1 MVDGIAFA
9 ILLAVLAVIVVAK
22 SVVVVRQGYEYTL
35 ERLGRYTQTLRPGFS
50 LIVPFI
56 DRVGHRI
63 NMMEQVLDI
72 PTQEVITRD
81 NAIVSVDAVVFF
93 QVLDAAK
100 AAYEVSDLLVAITNL
115 AQTNLR
121 TVMGSMDLDESLSK
135 RDEINARLLS
145 VVDEATMPWGVKVT
159 RVEVRDIRP
168 PQDIVNAMARQ
179 MKAERE
185 KRAVTLEAEGQRAAA
200 ILRAEGEKQAQILE
214 AEGRREA
221 AFRDAEAR
229 ERSAEAE
236 ANATA
241 MVSRAIA
248 EGDVQAINY
257 FVAQRYVESLEAFA
271 RSPNAK
277 TLFLPLEATA
287 IAGALGG
294 IADLVKEAKA
304 GADAA
309 GAGESR
315 RPEAPA
321 EPAPRL
327 VEHGRERVAVPQAG
341 GPANP
346 WTTG

>member
-1 MVDGIAFA
+1 MLLGGTIFA
-9 ILLAVLAVIVVAK
+9 VLLVVLAVIAVAA

-35 ERLGRYTQTLRPGFS
+35 ERMGRYTHTANPGFT
-50 LIVPFI
+50 LIIPFI
-56 DRVGHRI
+56 DRVGHRV

-72 PTQEVITRD
+72 PTQEIITRD
-81 NAIVSVDAVVFF
+81 NAIVAVDGVVFF

-100 AAYEVSDLLVAITNL
+100 AAYEVSNLLLGITNL

-145 VVDEATMPWGVKVT
+145 VVDDATMPWGVKVT

-168 PQDIVNAMARQ
+168 PQDIVNAMGRQ

-236 ANATA
+236 ASATA
-241 MVSRAIA
+241 QVSRAIA

-277 TLFLPLEATA
+277 TLFLPLDAA
-287 IAGALGG
+287 SIIGSVAG
-294 IADLVKEAKA
+294 IAELVKEAGSGA
-304 GADAA
+304 GA
-309 GAGESR
+309 R
-315 RPEAPA
+315 A
-321 EPAPRL
+321 EPAAGPL
-327 VEHGRERVAVPQAG
+327 LQPGQPRERAVARAPS
-341 GPANP
+341 P
-346 WTTG
+346 WTES